1 MNEQSTHESA
11 VTPPSAQAGGLSL
24 KKIIPILVLIAAVVA
39 FFALGFDQYLSFEA
53 LRDNREDLIA
63 WSDANKLLAIGSFVA
78 IYAIAVALSLPGAT
92 IMTLAGGFIFGTLQA
107 TFYVVSAA
115 TLGAV
120 LIFIL
125 ARYSLADFFKAKAG
139 KSVEKME
146 AGFKSNALSYL
157 LFLRLVPLFPFW
169 LVNLVPAFLGVPL
182 RTFVIGTF
190 IGIIPG
196 TAVFCSVGNGLGA
209 VFEAGGVPD
218 LSIIFQPEILGP
230 ILALAVLSL
239 VPIIYKRVKNNASK
253 P

>member
-1 MNEQSTHESA
+1 MNDQSTIQ
-11 VTPPSAQAGGLSL
+11 PPVEPSDAKSSGLSL
-24 KKIIPILVLIAAVVA
+24 TKIIPLLVIAGIMVA
-39 FFALGFDQYLSFEA
+39 FFTLGFDEYLSFEA
-53 LRDNREDLIA
+53 LRDNREDLIR
-63 WSDANKLLAIGSFVA
+63 WSEENQVLAVGSFMA
-78 IYAIAVALSLPGAT
+78 IYAIAVALSLPGAI
-92 IMTLAGGFIFGTLQA
+92 IMTLAGGFIFGTVQG
-107 TFYVVSAA
+107 TIYVVSAA
-115 TLGAV
+115 TVGAL

-139 KSVEKME
+139 KSAEKME
-146 AGFKSNALSYL
+146 EGFKNNALSYL

-169 LVNLVPAFLGVPL
+169 LINLVPAFLGVPM

-218 LSIIFQPEILGP
+218 LSIIRQPEIIGP

-239 VPIIYKRVKNNASK
+239 VPIIYKRVKSKANAS
-253 P
+253 